1 MTDSETLMA
10 RAQGQPESA
19 SESGD
24 QGKLA
29 ADSGWPT
36 QVAPPGTRHKAQAD
50 SDNLPALLS
59 ILDSLRERS
68 LPPT

>member
-1 MTDSETLMA
+1 MIDSETLMA
-10 RAQGQPESA
+10 RAQGKPESA
-19 SESGD
+19 SGD